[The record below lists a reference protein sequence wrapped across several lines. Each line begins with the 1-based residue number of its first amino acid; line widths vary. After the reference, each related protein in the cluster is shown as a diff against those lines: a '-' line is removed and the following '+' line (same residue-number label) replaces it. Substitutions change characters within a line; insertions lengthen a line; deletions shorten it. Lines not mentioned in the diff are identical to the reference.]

1 MYFPSCHF
9 YNTNVQ
15 FLFQLNKFIFIKIL
29 LLSDIYIFI
38 DMSKKPINPEDR
50 KIKLSI
56 TINPNLF
63 NIIDKVFQN
72 KSKYIEELIMTDIK
86 HNKKKYE

>member
-1 MYFPSCHF
+1 
-9 YNTNVQ
+9 
-15 FLFQLNKFIFIKIL
+15 
-29 LLSDIYIFI
+29 
-38 DMSKKPINPEDR
+38 MSKKPINPEDR

-63 NIIDKVFQN
+63 NIIDKLFQN
-72 KSKYIEELIMTDIK
+72 KSRYIEELIITDMK